1 MSGKRRARGGVGGIV
16 HRYLKRI
23 YAHFR
28 LPHLLL
34 LSFEPRNAS
43 LPFRRVRPDNYS
55 FVIESSNMC
64 GGIRGVRDVWPPR
77 CRDAHAGRDYAEI
90 IRDCPISWRA
100 HLFIYDNISIMLN
113 NVVGYRRAPLVRS
126 SQLGDLYFSTRRG

>member
-1 MSGKRRARGGVGGIV
+1 MHTLSA
-16 HRYLKRI
+16 
-23 YAHFR
+23 AA
-28 LPHLLL
+28 HLLL

-90 IRDCPISWRA
+90 IRD
-100 HLFIYDNISIMLN
+100 L
-113 NVVGYRRAPLVRS
+113 GG
-126 SQLGDLYFSTRRG
+126 SQLAALGSKFAAVTCISQGASWFVRGRAGGADAAGGVRPGR